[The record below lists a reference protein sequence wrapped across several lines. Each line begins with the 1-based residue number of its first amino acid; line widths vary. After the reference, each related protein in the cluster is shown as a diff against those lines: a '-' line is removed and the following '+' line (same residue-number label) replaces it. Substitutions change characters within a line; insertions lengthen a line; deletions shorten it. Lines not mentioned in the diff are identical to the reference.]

1 MPAAPARRP
10 RPTRAYGLARRL
22 AQGAPV
28 AAVAR
33 AARCAPSLLEQL
45 LADPEFQELLAGWQD
60 LLRLAPDARTRRLVV
75 LAHGVLEQALAEGRL
90 GAALF
95 TLVEA
100 SAGRDPVVSLAQG
113 IERALARAPLPAAA
127 DPLAADRPPAARA
140 APPRDRLQTATRHAA
155 AALRATIVQEHGQ
168 SLAPLPA
175 APAPD
180 GADPLGAA
188 VHALHRMADAAAQR
202 QHAPPPP
209 PAGRAATAPDPGPAP
224 ALLAAVAD
232 QLLAKL
238 AQAGPAGRRALE
250 RLDEQALHELAHDL
264 LASQPDPG
272 PAQAQGP

>member
-188 VHALHRMADAAAQR
+188 VHALHRMADAAAQQR
-202 QHAPPPP
+202 HAPPPP
-209 PAGRAATAPDPGPAP
+209 AAGRAATAPDPGPAP